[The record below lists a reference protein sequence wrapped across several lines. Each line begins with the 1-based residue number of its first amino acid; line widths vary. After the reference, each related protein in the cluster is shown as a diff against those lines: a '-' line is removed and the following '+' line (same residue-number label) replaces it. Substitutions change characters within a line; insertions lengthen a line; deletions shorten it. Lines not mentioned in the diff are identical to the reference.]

1 MNNYE
6 KLMAAHT
13 AKNRDVNQV
22 AKYFTLCN
30 NEGMNLKAFNFITN
44 KPVKRV
50 WDEQRSYM

>member
-13 AKNRDVNQV
+13 SPNRNVNEV

-44 KPVKRV
+44 RPVANV
-50 WDEQRSYM
+50 WDEQKSHR